1 MEAPKQLKIE
11 FYYYL
16 TQVFFGITLLTFA
29 TGLPLGIDYVFGFAG
44 SIFSAVAL
52 VRIHLLAEKICKE
65 VKKNG
70 ENTKRR
76 ND

>member
-1 MEAPKQLKIE
+1 METPKQLKIM

-29 TGLPLGIDYVFGFAG
+29 TGLPLGIDWILGLTG
-44 SIFSAVAL
+44 SVFSAVAL